1 MKRAS
6 KLRVVANI
14 DIGITQ
20 GRVGEDPS
28 TKYALRRLNDQTV
41 LGRMVQRLI
50 DCTQIN
56 QIVISGAGNPSS
68 VCTFNI
74 SQVEIFDCRLPHL
87 CERLGAV
94 ADRYNADWVLV
105 VSANRPFLD
114 PALTDCLVSNAR
126 KCGDCDYV
134 GFVSKEDHVRRIAQ
148 LGLTGEMIHADCL
161 RRLRRSVHRL
171 EWTQDRSM
179 SVADWL
185 VAGPGV
191 YQMRLI
197 PITADL
203 DRPDLRFAVENDRDW
218 ETAMSLGEAVRDTD
232 WQTLRDLVDNNIQL
246 RNLMLQS
253 NEQESNSAVAPA

>member
-1 MKRAS
+1 
-6 KLRVVANI
+6 
-14 DIGITQ
+14 
-20 GRVGEDPS
+20 
-28 TKYALRRLNDQTV
+28 
-41 LGRMVQRLI
+41 
-50 DCTQIN
+50 
-56 QIVISGAGNPSS
+56 
-68 VCTFNI
+68 
-74 SQVEIFDCRLPHL
+74 
-87 CERLGAV
+87 
-94 ADRYNADWVLV
+94 
-105 VSANRPFLD
+105 
-114 PALTDCLVSNAR
+114 
-126 KCGDCDYV
+126 
-134 GFVSKEDHVRRIAQ
+134 
-148 LGLTGEMIHADCL
+148 
-161 RRLRRSVHRL
+161 
-171 EWTQDRSM
+171 M